1 MRDDVEVV
9 CRCKCSQVRYSRQ
22 SRVHVS
28 VYFSDFGLYR
38 LSEAI
43 GSDKLCMTYLLV
55 TSPAAAV
62 LLLAACVCNL
72 VR

>member
-1 MRDDVEVV
+1 MRDDVGVV
-9 CRCKCSQVRYSRQ
+9 CGCKRSQVRYSRQ

-38 LSEAI
+38 LSEA
-43 GSDKLCMTYLLV
+43 MTYLLV